1 MFENNPGRQTSPV
14 TFKMDY
20 SIPTMTPFDTPP
32 NITYLPSMAFKKPT
46 QDEKSITQIHDAATL
61 EGQQIGAILPIRR
74 ALKAT
79 AFCSP
84 LARVGDY
91 VEILAYYNVS
101 QVEVKNIRTSM
112 SGTIDWEDLLPV
124 PYDGKCGCL
133 GGGCRCIYETW
144 QAYSARRPPRLMPV
158 YGVQDTSGIYGMD
171 FTLPTEEDWAQVD
184 DMYTKTYS
192 STVSPPQTSN
202 DPNSSLYTTNFTTK
216 TLPEVHDPLTIAGQ
230 TPGAIVA
237 VKQHAHLPHDFGPV
251 LETEIGDHCKF
262 LEACEHGWGKVKV
275 KNLRTG
281 KEGYLRWQ
289 AFKPV
294 NSRNTCSCLKA
305 WCYCEY
311 DDFEKSKA
319 YCEAAHKA

>member
-1 MFENNPGRQTSPV
+1 MFENNLGTQTSPI

-20 SIPTMTPFDTPP
+20 SIPPMTPFDTPP
-32 NITYLPSMAFKKPT
+32 NVTYVPSTAFKKTT
-46 QDEKSITQIHDAATL
+46 QDERSVIQVHDAATF

-84 LARVGDY
+84 LAKVGDY
-91 VEILAYYNVS
+91 VEILAYYNFS
-101 QVEVKNIRTSM
+101 QVEVKNLRTSM
-112 SGTIDWEDLLPV
+112 AGTIDWEDLLPV

-133 GGGCRCIYETW
+133 GVGCRCIYETW

-158 YGVQDTSGIYGMD
+158 YGGQDTSGLYGMD
-171 FTLPTEEDWAQVD
+171 FKLSTEKDRIQVD
-184 DMYTKTYS
+184 DMFTKNYS
-192 STVSPPQTSN
+192 SAGSPLQTSAY
-202 DPNSSLYTTNFTTK
+202 PTFPLYTTNFTTK
-216 TLPEVHDPLTIAGQ
+216 TLPEVNDPLTIAGQ
-230 TPGAIVA
+230 TPGAILA
-237 VKQHAHLPHDFGPV
+237 VKQHAHYPHDFGAV
-251 LETEIGDHCKF
+251 LETEIGDRCQF
-262 LEACEHGWGKVKV
+262 LEACERGWGRVKA

-294 NSRNTCSCLKA
+294 NPRNTCSCLNA

-319 YCEAAHKA
+319 YCEAHKS